1 MRGRSVNANIR
12 KRNEE
17 LKGKE
22 IRMGR
27 EITMRRKTY
36 DDLPH
41 TQILIDAGDCPR
53 ARIDQ
58 GPL

>member
-1 MRGRSVNANIR
+1 MNAILR
-12 KRNEE
+12 KRKRE
-17 LKGKE
+17 LKEKE
-22 IRMGR
+22 IRMEKDTR
-27 EITMRRKTY
+27 MRRKTY

-58 GPL
+58 DPL

>member
-1 MRGRSVNANIR
+1 MRKQN
-12 KRNEE
+12 
-17 LKGKE
+17 
-22 IRMGR
+22 R
-27 EITMRRKTY
+27 EIKEKDIKWRKTSMRRETY